1 MHTKAK
7 IHTHI
12 RTKLDCIVLQV
23 ELLSN
28 LTEIQ
33 MIELII
39 ISRKEI

>member
-12 RTKLDCIVLQV
+12 RIQLDCIVLQV